1 MGGDMVVSF
10 PLSVS
15 SMGGGRIVYFS
26 MFMIQ
31 IWNHLNR

>member
-1 MGGDMVVSF
+1 MVVSF